1 MKNPTRPNDSPIK
14 VEHAGEYDPTE
25 YRNYVQPSAQRRPGL
40 HIPVFGRNRG
50 DGITNYEDIHD
61 YQKSKTPEAKEDK
74 ALEAAI
80 QRDLRQRNI
89 K

>member
-1 MKNPTRPNDSPIK
+1 MKNPTRPNDSPIR
-14 VEHAGEYDPTE
+14 VETAGGWDNT
-25 YRNYVQPSAQRRPGL
+25 YRNYTNPSNVKKPGL

-61 YQKSKTPEAKEDK
+61 YQKSKTPEALEDK
-74 ALEAAI
+74 RLDAAV